1 MSGKCL
7 QFVHNQYGS
16 LTNPTEKLV
25 TTLRPLDRTHHHLR
39 SGTDIQSSFP
49 DPIRP
54 QILYHSQLDA
64 INTANLQRLP
74 LDPVQSDIFSGH
86 ISQPDTQLILPFS
99 TKRIYQRGDHG
110 RGRKTSED
118 TVSTSLHIKG
128 TPTASQETNCIP
140 NSQNTAKTSIPS
152 TRAQF
157 KRRSFRRFLAISRR
171 DGSTVL
177 PLIRAGSR
185 MIVVVA
191 PMVSP
196 ALFSLLTRAPFLD
209 SGFFSDVR
217 IHVSMADTCRLWRPM
232 SPSEARHTYLDPSHG
247 TAGRNRSTHAGHN

>member
-1 MSGKCL
+1 M
-7 QFVHNQYGS
+7 
-16 LTNPTEKLV
+16 
-25 TTLRPLDRTHHHLR
+25 D
-39 SGTDIQSSFP
+39 
-49 DPIRP
+49 
-54 QILYHSQLDA
+54 
-64 INTANLQRLP
+64 TAA
-74 LDPVQSDIFSGH
+74 
-86 ISQPDTQLILPFS
+86 
-99 TKRIYQRGDHG
+99 
-110 RGRKTSED
+110 KTSED
-118 TVSTSLHIKG
+118 TASTSLHIKG

-185 MIVVVA
+185 MIVVVV

-217 IHVSMADTCRLWRPM
+217 IHVSMADTCRLWRSM
-232 SPSEARHTYLDPSHG
+232 SPSEARHTSPDPSHG
-247 TAGRNRSTHAGHN
+247 AAGRNRSTHAGHN

>member
-1 MSGKCL
+1 M
-7 QFVHNQYGS
+7 
-16 LTNPTEKLV
+16 
-25 TTLRPLDRTHHHLR
+25 
-39 SGTDIQSSFP
+39 
-49 DPIRP
+49 
-54 QILYHSQLDA
+54 DA
-64 INTANLQRLP
+64 AA
-74 LDPVQSDIFSGH
+74 
-86 ISQPDTQLILPFS
+86 
-99 TKRIYQRGDHG
+99 
-110 RGRKTSED
+110 KTSED

-196 ALFSLLTRAPFLD
+196 ALFSLLTRAPFFWILD
-209 SGFFSDVR
+209 SFLTFAFMSQWR
-217 IHVSMADTCRLWRPM
+217 IRVGYGVQCRRPKLDIPLLFQVMALLVVIGQRMPGIIDHPAFQDEWIWLLTGIPDHVSATQLVMVELCRI
-232 SPSEARHTYLDPSHG
+232 SQVTVGNESHVYC
-247 TAGRNRSTHAGHN
+247 

>member
-1 MSGKCL
+1 M
-7 QFVHNQYGS
+7 
-16 LTNPTEKLV
+16 
-25 TTLRPLDRTHHHLR
+25 
-39 SGTDIQSSFP
+39 
-49 DPIRP
+49 
-54 QILYHSQLDA
+54 DA
-64 INTANLQRLP
+64 AA
-74 LDPVQSDIFSGH
+74 
-86 ISQPDTQLILPFS
+86 
-99 TKRIYQRGDHG
+99 
-110 RGRKTSED
+110 KTSED
-118 TVSTSLHIKG
+118 TASTSLHIKG

-140 NSQNTAKTSIPS
+140 NNQNTAKTSIPS
-152 TRAQF
+152 TSAQL

-217 IHVSMADTCRLWRPM
+217 IHVSLTSSVLRSELTLCRERLVK
-232 SPSEARHTYLDPSHG
+232 SLNDY
-247 TAGRNRSTHAGHN
+247 AGASVITNIVFH

>member
-110 RGRKTSED
+110 RGRK
-118 TVSTSLHIKG
+118 
-128 TPTASQETNCIP
+128 N
-140 NSQNTAKTSIPS
+140 
-152 TRAQF
+152 
-157 KRRSFRRFLAISRR
+157 KRRHRQYEPPHQRHPNRKPGNQLHPQQPEHREKPAFPAREPSSN
-171 DGSTVL
+171 
-177 PLIRAGSR
+177 
-185 MIVVVA
+185 VVPSDA
-191 PMVSP
+191 
-196 ALFSLLTRAPFLD
+196 FSLFRAAT
-209 SGFFSDVR
+209 VR
-217 IHVSMADTCRLWRPM
+217 RYCH
-232 SPSEARHTYLDPSHG
+232 
-247 TAGRNRSTHAGHN
+247 

>member
-1 MSGKCL
+1 M
-7 QFVHNQYGS
+7 
-16 LTNPTEKLV
+16 

-110 RGRKTSED
+110 RGRK
-118 TVSTSLHIKG
+118 
-128 TPTASQETNCIP
+128 N
-140 NSQNTAKTSIPS
+140 
-152 TRAQF
+152 
-157 KRRSFRRFLAISRR
+157 KRRHRQYEPPHQRHPNRKPGNQLHPQQPEHRENQHSQHESPVQTSFLPTLSRYFAPRRFDGTATDSSRFQNDR
-171 DGSTVL
+171 RSRPDGF
-177 PLIRAGSR
+177 AGA
-185 MIVVVA
+185 V
-191 PMVSP
+191 
-196 ALFSLLTRAPFLD
+196 FLTHSGSF
-209 SGFFSDVR
+209 SGFWILF
-217 IHVSMADTCRLWRPM
+217 
-232 SPSEARHTYLDPSHG
+232 
-247 TAGRNRSTHAGHN
+247 